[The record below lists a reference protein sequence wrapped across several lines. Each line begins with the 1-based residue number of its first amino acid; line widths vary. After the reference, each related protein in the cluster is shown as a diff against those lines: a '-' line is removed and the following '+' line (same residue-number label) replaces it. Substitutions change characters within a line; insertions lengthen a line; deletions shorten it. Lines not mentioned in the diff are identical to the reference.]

1 MYTVKPGFVYV
12 IQMSRTNVN
21 VYAPPPLI
29 KVGET
34 GLGMA
39 TLAARRTTLNTG
51 NPYKL
56 EYFARW
62 KVTDAEEAET
72 LAHQSLAHLKAY
84 NDYGGGREWFSLPPD
99 GYLGARKLIQ
109 EALQNQQGLLDSDIS
124 ENL

>member
-1 MYTVKPGFVYV
+1 
-12 IQMSRTNVN
+12 MSARNN
-21 VYAPPPLI
+21 QIAAPPPLI

-51 NPYKL
+51 NPYRL
-56 EYFARW
+56 EYLARW
-62 KVTDAEEAET
+62 KVTDAEEAER
-72 LAHQSLAHLKAY
+72 LAHQSLAHLNAY